1 MFTIDEMLSKR
12 NQRDALAYLEHKG
25 NGRGADG
32 MPLTELAGYWRINGA
47 SISSE
52 LKSGKYIPGIVK
64 TTEIVNNKGKR
75 RSISSLNTID
85 RFITRLLSQKLRRY
99 MEPESLE
106 HSYAYQD
113 GKGVQQAVEQICSY
127 VNEGGRIV
135 VEIDLKDYFDSIPQD
150 RLMKIVESKISDRYV
165 VKLIHSYVRC
175 RVMTDGKVIYK
186 TKGIVQ
192 GNSISPVL
200 SNLYL
205 HSLDELMES
214 KGYRWIRFADNIY
227 VYTEDEVQ
235 AENILNDITEY
246 LTGQLGLE
254 INERKSGI
262 YNSHERYVLG
272 YELYRSGTGVK
283 ARKHIY
289 KKVVTYKNWHESA
302 LQKVNSEYHII
313 ESGVL
318 NKKDYSLLFENDQH
332 RHDIPIGAIEQISIY
347 SDVTV
352 APSAIRALAAGNIRL
367 IFVDAH
373 GDFIGDFMPA
383 GYTRKSTLFLK
394 QAQLYQSKS
403 RTDMALKLET
413 AGIHNMRANIRYYR
427 KSVHGLD
434 DTVINLTECI
444 KSLKSAKS
452 IDDMMLIE
460 ARARH
465 IYYSAFNLILKQD
478 GFRFDRRSR
487 RPPMDRIN
495 AMISFGNTLLYN
507 YILRIMH
514 RTSVDPRIGIVH
526 ATNGRMASLNLD
538 FADIFKPLIVDRTI
552 FSLINMLRIN
562 PKEHFRDENKGV
574 YLNDEG
580 KRLFIE
586 VFEDKLGGVI
596 TVNGKHISYSQLILR
611 EIQNYQKYVDAGEK
625 YRPYKYW

>member
-85 RFITRLLSQKLRRY
+85 RFIARLLSQKLRRY
-99 MEPESLE
+99 MEPEFLE

-127 VNEGGRIV
+127 VNEGGRI
-135 VEIDLKDYFDSIPQD
+135 
-150 RLMKIVESKISDRYV
+150 V

-254 INERKSGI
+254 VNERKSGI

-332 RHDIPIGAIEQISIY
+332 RHDILIGAIEQISIY

-434 DTVINLTECI
+434 DTVINRTECI
-444 KSLKSAKS
+444 K
-452 IDDMMLIE
+452 
-460 ARARH
+460 
-465 IYYSAFNLILKQD
+465 
-478 GFRFDRRSR
+478 
-487 RPPMDRIN
+487 
-495 AMISFGNTLLYN
+495 
-507 YILRIMH
+507 
-514 RTSVDPRIGIVH
+514 V
-526 ATNGRMASLNLD
+526 
-538 FADIFKPLIVDRTI
+538 
-552 FSLINMLRIN
+552 
-562 PKEHFRDENKGV
+562 
-574 YLNDEG
+574 
-580 KRLFIE
+580 
-586 VFEDKLGGVI
+586 
-596 TVNGKHISYSQLILR
+596 
-611 EIQNYQKYVDAGEK
+611 
-625 YRPYKYW
+625 